1 MVNYKLKG
9 DVNKK
14 NTYNS
19 IATHEDERKIQCNVK
34 E

>member
-1 MVNYKLKG
+1 MVNYKLKE
-9 DVNKK
+9 DVDKK

-19 IATHEDERKIQCNVK
+19 IATHEDERKIQWNMK